1 MAIATFPIGIYLKTG
16 NRKGKSTRNM
26 QKLGTADI
34 DLTLN
39 PDTLKLEIK
48 SFNRD
53 LAKAFREA
61 ADQLDAN
68 HG

>member
-1 MAIATFPIGIYLKTG
+1 MAIGTFPIGIYLKTG

-26 QKLGTADI
+26 RKIGTAHLDMR
-34 DLTLN
+34 LN
-39 PDTLKLEIK
+39 PDNNGLEIEA
-48 SFNRD
+48 FNRD